1 MQTNRRRRGFSL
13 IELLIVIA
21 IILILA
27 MIAVPKVNK
36 QLMSA
41 RETAA
46 IQEIKTIHQAETQY
60 YSTFGKYADSLVAL
74 GPPASGADGPAAANL
89 IPKGLA
95 DGKIGGYI
103 FIVTNST
110 TGYSVNANPE
120 IYGTSGG
127 RTFFSDQTLV
137 IRNNYGQEPASVNSP
152 ELGVQAAATTTAAP
166 AATAP
171 DAK

>member
-1 MQTNRRRRGFSL
+1 MQNNRRRRGFSL

-27 MIAVPKVNK
+27 MIAVPKVNQ

-74 GPPASGADGPAAANL
+74 GPPASGAAGPAASDL
-89 IPKGLA
+89 IPKGLS
-95 DGKIGGYI
+95 DGKNGGYI
-103 FIVTNST
+103 YTVAGSA

-120 IYGTSGG
+120 TYGSSGR

-137 IRNNYGQEPASVNSP
+137 IRNNWGQEPANVNSP
-152 ELGVQAAATTTAAP
+152 ELGAQAAAATPAAP
-166 AATAP
+166 AAAP
-171 DAK
+171 ATK